1 MESGQW
7 VEVSRERPCLVC
19 GKPNWCTFTRDGGTL
34 HCRRGQHLA
43 APAGYRLSRKQGDDA
58 ARFVRDRG
66 VDALA
71 YDPGIYQP
79 AVVKAAPPS
88 APPARD
94 WSGLGDEYQATAGD
108 RIGQLAA
115 DLGVKSDTLHA
126 IGVGWNGRAW
136 TIPARDATGVVVGLA
151 TRFPDGS
158 KRFVKDGRTGLFYAP
173 DRWNHGDGP
182 VFLVEGMSDTAALLG
197 LGLAVIG
204 RPSNT
209 GGVRHLVEMLADW
222 PEDRGIVVVGER
234 DEKPDGDWPG
244 RKGAVMTAER
254 LAGDLHRHIA
264 WTLPPEPFKDSR
276 AFVRSGADAD
286 AVTFAYADAAAVIRG
301 TPWPPHEDAAADV
314 GAARPLDEYRRELQ
328 AAKADAVVLPGVRV
342 DRAPTGAGKTR
353 STTEALLLV
362 GKARSVTCLPTHAN
376 IREREAEMLAAGHR
390 PRKVG
395 VMPELTADNCR
406 AFDVASAARGAGM
419 SHGLAVCP
427 TCPHRKGCE
436 YARQSSRARGRQHLL
451 TTAEHYRRS
460 WATKTM
466 KGRGIVILDEKPD
479 ETIAPMVECAA
490 DDIRA
495 LVEFLDAVV
504 AEGNARAVRDLA
516 DWASDPAPAADAAV
530 EAAQTADYLAT
541 IARAAIDLAEGM
553 DAPGVHS
560 ATVEFPGE
568 MPRGWQGRMAPVM
581 ARQASPPPPE
591 AMRLVVALASGL
603 TDTVW
608 ASADRLPG
616 GELAVHL
623 FAHWRVDLLGKSV
636 LLLDGTA
643 DLDQLGKLAGEPVQ
657 DITPT
662 GRLANVHAVT
672 QRPAPIA
679 KHTSPGRVASI
690 VAAVL
695 DDLEGYERVGII
707 GHKRHISALMGEG
720 EDALP
725 PAARARISK
734 ASWFGH
740 GPDRASNEWHVSCD
754 ALLVVGTP
762 RPNPGSIRRR
772 LVVQGD
778 TEAAALPD
786 GDWCDGTWDA
796 TTVDGDAVTLV
807 SRGYRHPTWRAAHQS
822 MVRAALRQAIGRA
835 RAGLPEGIPALVLSD
850 EPLGLPVDRRP
861 LLVRR
866 RTAQRVLDA
875 MRTIQTAATGA
886 NDRGED
892 EFQVEAAAEGECLNN
907 GSGSPI
913 RLSLSYTVPAPIVE
927 TIGAGLI
934 LASVIRSVVA
944 GLAGIHVKHASDA
957 LAELAAAGDVH
968 QPEPGYWSIGAAP
981 EGAPPTY
988 ARVLPAGR
996 EEGGTGLGRPP
1007 EVMARSAAAR
1017 ATVERV
1023 AATTR
1028 DGIVTTGQFVQAEAA
1043 AARATA
1049 TRKLAEAVDAGAVVK
1064 LDRGRFAPDLPAASA
1079 ALDGRSAET
1088 WQWRDDNRGVVLKI
1102 RFTSRDPIFVQT
1114 PRPAVQDDE
1123 PGVRL
1128 DQVDDDDTPA

>member
-1 MESGQW
+1 MEIGQW
-7 VEVSRERPCLVC
+7 VNVSRERPCLVC
-19 GKPNWCTFTRDGGTL
+19 GKADWCTVTRDGGTL
-34 HCRRGQHLA
+34 HCRRGQNLA

-71 YDPGIYQP
+71 YDPAVYLP
-79 AVVKAAPPS
+79 LVVKAAPPS

-94 WSGLGDEYQATAGD
+94 WLGLAGEYQATSGVRVEELAGE
-108 RIGQLAA
+108 
-115 DLGVKSDTLHA
+115 LGVVAGVLHGM
-126 IGVGWNGRAW
+126 GVGWNGGAW
-136 TIPARDATGVVVGLA
+136 TIPARDAAGGVVGLA

-158 KRFVKDGRTGLFYAP
+158 KRFVKDGRVGLFYVP
-173 DRWNHGDGP
+173 GKWDQGDGP
-182 VFLVEGMSDTAALLG
+182 VFLVEGMSDTAALAG

-209 GGVRHLVEMLADW
+209 GGVGHLVEMLADW

-234 DEKPDGDWPG
+234 DQKPDGDWPG
-244 RKGAVMTAER
+244 RNGAVKTAER
-254 LAGDLHRHIA
+254 LADQLYRHVA

-276 AFVRSGADAD
+276 ALVRSGADAD
-286 AVTFAYADAAAVIRG
+286 AVTFAYADAAVVVAG
-301 TPWPPHEDAAADV
+301 TPRPPHEDAAVDV
-314 GAARPLDEYRRELQ
+314 GTARPLDEYRRELQ

-376 IREREAEMLAAGHR
+376 IREREAEMLVAGHR

-395 VMPELTADNCR
+395 VMPELTADNCA
-406 AFDVASAARGAGM
+406 AFEVASAARAAGM

-427 TCPHRKGCE
+427 TCPHRQGCE

-479 ETIAPMVECAA
+479 ETIAPMIECTAA
-490 DDIRA
+490 DLRE
-495 LVEFLDAVV
+495 LVEFLGAVV
-504 AEGNARAVRDLA
+504 AEGDARAVRDLA
-516 DWASDPAPAADAAV
+516 DFAKDPTPAADAAV
-530 EAAQTADYLAT
+530 EAAQTADYLAG
-541 IARAAIDLAEGM
+541 IARAAIDLADGI
-553 DAPGVHS
+553 DGPGVHS
-560 ATVEFPGE
+560 TTVTIPGE

-623 FAHWRVDLLGKSV
+623 FAHWRVDLAGKAV
-636 LLLDGTA
+636 VLLDGTA
-643 DLDQLGKLAGEPVQ
+643 DLDQLGKLAGEPVK
-657 DITPT
+657 DITPA
-662 GRLANVHAVT
+662 GRLENVHAVT
-672 QRPAPIA
+672 QRPSSIA

-707 GHKRHISALMGEG
+707 GHKRHVSALMGDG
-720 EDALP
+720 DNALP
-725 PAARARISK
+725 PAARARIAK

-754 ALLVVGTP
+754 VLVVIGTP

-778 TEAAALPD
+778 IEAAAMPD
-786 GDWCDGTWDA
+786 GDWCDGTWSA

-835 RAGLPEGIPALVLSD
+835 RAGLVEGIPAVVVAD

-875 MRTIQTAATGA
+875 MRAIQAAATAANG
-886 NDRGED
+886 RGES
-892 EFQVEAAAEGECLNN
+892 EFVVETAADGECLAK
-907 GSGSPI
+907 GSGYPI
-913 RLSLSYTVPAPIVE
+913 RLSLSYNAPAPLCE
-927 TIGAGLI
+927 TSVPGASF
-934 LASVIRSVVA
+934 AAVIRAAVA
-944 GLAGIHVKHASDA
+944 AAAGVHVKHASDA

-981 EGAPPTY
+981 EGALPTY
-988 ARVLPAGR
+988 ARVLPASR
-996 EEGGTGLGRPP
+996 EEGATGLGRPP
-1007 EVMARSAAAR
+1007 EAQTRAESAR
-1017 ATVERV
+1017 ATVVAV
-1023 AATTR
+1023 AATTPH
-1028 DGIVTTGQFVQAEAA
+1028 GIVTTGQFLQAEAQ

-1049 TRKLAEAVDAGAVVK
+1049 MRKLAEAVEVGAVVR
-1064 LDRGRFAPDLPAASA
+1064 LDRGKFAPDLPVVAADP
-1079 ALDGRSAET
+1079 DGRYAQC
-1088 WQWRDDNRGVVLKI
+1088 WARWGDAVVVIEMFDSLD
-1102 RFTSRDPIFVQT
+1102 FE
-1114 PRPAVQDDE
+1114 RPD
-1123 PGVRL
+1123 RRR
-1128 DQVDDDDTPA
+1128 

>member
-1 MESGQW
+1 VEGGQW
-7 VEVSRERPCLVC
+7 INASRERPCLVC
-19 GKPNWCTFTRDGGTL
+19 GKPDWCTFSRDGGTL
-34 HCRRGQHLA
+34 HCRRGHDLP
-43 APAGYRLSRKQGDDA
+43 APVGYRLSRRQGSDA

-71 YDPGIYQP
+71 YDPSVYRP
-79 AVVKAAPPS
+79 VVVKSRPPAAL
-88 APPARD
+88 PARD
-94 WSGLGDEYQATAGD
+94 WRSLADEYRTTAGD

-115 DLGVKSDTLHA
+115 DLGVVADALHA

-136 TIPARDATGVVVGLA
+136 TIPTRDAAGLVIGLA

-158 KRFVKDGRTGLFYAP
+158 KRFVRDGRSGLFYAP
-173 DRWNHGDGP
+173 GQWGQGAGP
-182 VFLVEGMSDTAALLG
+182 VFLVEGMTDAAALLS

-244 RKGAVMTAER
+244 RNGAVKTAER
-254 LAGDLHRHIA
+254 LADQLYRHVA

-286 AVTFAYADAAAVIRG
+286 AVAFAYADAAVVIRG
-301 TPWPPHEDAAADV
+301 TARPPHEDAAADI
-314 GAARPLDEYRRELQ
+314 GMARPLDEYRRELQ
-328 AAKADAVVLPGVRV
+328 AAKFEAVALPGVRV

-353 STTEALLLV
+353 STVEALLIV

-395 VMPELTADNCR
+395 VMPELTADNCT
-406 AFDVASAARGAGM
+406 AFEVASAARAAGM

-427 TCPHRKGCE
+427 SCPHRKGCE
-436 YARQSSRARGRQHLL
+436 YARQSARARGRQHLI

-460 WATKTM
+460 WSTKTM
-466 KGRGIVILDEKPD
+466 QSRSVVILDEKPD
-479 ETIAPMVECAA
+479 ETIAPMIECTAA
-490 DDIRA
+490 DLRE
-495 LVEFLDAVV
+495 LVEFLGLVV
-504 AEGNARAVRDLA
+504 AEGNARAFRDLA

-530 EAAQTADYLAT
+530 EAAQTADYLAG
-541 IARAAIDLAEGM
+541 IARAAIDLADGM
-553 DAPGVHS
+553 DGPGVRS
-560 ATVEFPGE
+560 TTVTIPGE
-568 MPRGWQGRMAPVM
+568 MPHGWQGRMAPVM
-581 ARQASPPPPE
+581 ARQAAPPPQE
-591 AMRLVVALASGL
+591 SMRLVVALAAGL

-608 ASADRLPG
+608 ASADRRPG
-616 GELAVHL
+616 GELAVHV
-623 FAHWRVDLLGKSV
+623 FAHWRVDLAGKSV
-636 LLLDGTA
+636 VLLDGTA
-643 DLDQLGKLAGEPVQ
+643 DIDQLGKLAGGPVV
-657 DITPT
+657 DITPA
-662 GRLANVHAVT
+662 GRLENVHAVT

-679 KHTSPGRVASI
+679 KHSSPGRVAAI

-695 DDLEGYERVGII
+695 DDLEGHERIGII

-720 EDALP
+720 EESLP
-725 PAARARISK
+725 AAARARISK

-740 GPDRASNEWHVSCD
+740 GPDRASNEWHVACD
-754 ALLVVGTP
+754 ALVVIGTP
-762 RPNPGSIRRR
+762 RPNPGSVRRR

-778 TEAAALPD
+778 LEAAAMPD

-796 TTVDGDAVTLV
+796 STVDGDFVTLV

-835 RAGLPEGIPALVLSD
+835 RAGLPEGIPAVVVAD

-875 MRTIQTAATGA
+875 LGIIQAAA
-886 NDRGED
+886 IAAIERGEKA
-892 EFQVEAAAEGECLNN
+892 FVVESGQSGELGSCLNN

-927 TIGAGLI
+927 TSGKGTIIAAVL
-934 LASVIRSVVA
+934 RSVVA
-944 GLAGIHVKHASDA
+944 AAAGVHVKHASDA
-957 LAELAAAGDVH
+957 LAELAATGDVH
-968 QPEPGYWSIGAAP
+968 QPEPGYWSTGAAP
-981 EGAPPTY
+981 EDELPLY
-988 ARVLPAGR
+988 VRVLPADR
-996 EEGGTGLGRPP
+996 EAGDTGMGRPP
-1007 EVMARSAAAR
+1007 ELQARAEAAR
-1017 ATVERV
+1017 VTMLAI
-1023 AATTR
+1023 AATTPH
-1028 DGIVTTGQFVQAEAA
+1028 GVVTTGQFLQAEAQ

-1049 TRKLAEAVDAGAVVK
+1049 MRKLAEAVEVGAVVQ
-1064 LDRGRFAPDLPAASA
+1064 LDRGMYAADLPVVIADP
-1079 ALDGRSAET
+1079 DGRHAEC
-1088 WQWRDDNRGVVLKI
+1088 WARGGDGSVITITVSEVPAGE
-1102 RFTSRDPIFVQT
+1102 RSR
-1114 PRPAVQDDE
+1114 RRR
-1123 PGVRL
+1123 G
-1128 DQVDDDDTPA
+1128 